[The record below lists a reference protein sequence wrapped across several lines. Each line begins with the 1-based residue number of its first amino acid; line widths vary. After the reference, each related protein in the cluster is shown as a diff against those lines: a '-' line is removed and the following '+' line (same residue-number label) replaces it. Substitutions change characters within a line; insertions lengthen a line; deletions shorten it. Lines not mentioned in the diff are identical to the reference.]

1 MRKAIVALALI
12 LIVDLLAQMN
22 GLASGI
28 WQLRIRCA
36 AILVESLSVERSHG
50 SAAKARLQALD
61 TMISNLQKALRGSD
75 HSLTVINQ
83 SDNRR
88 RLHLM
93 IIASELML
101 YG

>member
-1 MRKAIVALALI
+1 
-12 LIVDLLAQMN
+12 MN
-22 GLASGI
+22 SLASGI

-36 AILVESLSVERSHG
+36 AILVESLSVERSQG
-50 SAAKARLQALD
+50 GAAKARLQALD

-75 HSLTVINQ
+75 HSLTVKKENE
-83 SDNRR
+83 NRTK
-88 RLHLM
+88 LHAM